1 MDSISA
7 YKNRALASLDK
18 GWSTPVI
25 CTLIYY
31 IITFVVAGVMG
42 GKDSSVVRQNVG
54 FLFYLG
60 LIPLGWSLQVLFLEY
75 VREGRTQVNSLFL
88 GFKKPW
94 LPKSFL
100 IPFLVGIYTVLWT
113 LLLIIPG
120 IIKAYSYAMAPY
132 VFKDNP
138 EISCDD
144 AIKESMRLMD
154 GHKLQLFLLD
164 LSFIGWVILAS
175 LTLGI
180 GFLWLVPYWQT
191 TRVHFY
197 EDLKKEMPAA

>member
-25 CTLIYY
+25 CTLVYY
-31 IITFVVAGVMG
+31 IITFVVAGIMG
-42 GKDSSVVRQNVG
+42 GKDASVVRQTVG

>member
-42 GKDSSVVRQNVG
+42 GKDSSVVRQTVG
-54 FLFYLG
+54 FLFCLG

-100 IPFLVGIYTVLWT
+100 IPFLVGVYTVLWT

-120 IIKAYSYAMAPY
+120 IIKDYSYAMAPY

-197 EDLKKEMPAA
+197 KDLKKEMPAA

>member
-31 IITFVVAGVMG
+31 IITFGVAGVMG
-42 GKDSSVVRQNVG
+42 NKDSSVVRQTVG

-100 IPFLVGIYTVLWT
+100 IPFLVGVYTVLWT

>member
-42 GKDSSVVRQNVG
+42 NKDSSVVRQTVS

-100 IPFLVGIYTVLWT
+100 IPFLVGVYTVLWT

-197 EDLKKEMPAA
+197 EDLKKEMPAT

>member
-1 MDSISA
+1 M
-7 YKNRALASLDK
+7 
-18 GWSTPVI
+18 
-25 CTLIYY
+25 
-31 IITFVVAGVMG
+31 
-42 GKDSSVVRQNVG
+42 
-54 FLFYLG
+54 
-60 LIPLGWSLQVLFLEY
+60 
-75 VREGRTQVNSLFL
+75 NSLFL

>member
-25 CTLIYY
+25 CTLVYY
-31 IITFVVAGVMG
+31 IITFVVAGIMG
-42 GKDSSVVRQNVG
+42 GKDASVVRQTVG

-120 IIKAYSYAMAPY
+120 IIKAYSYDMAPY